1 MAKNAACVYCSNSY
15 FFIFFW
21 VENGQRPT
29 RTKLKPMREISLDY
43 ISQNRKMKE
52 TMEQDKKT
60 RQGPSQDTYLTHW
73 PLD

>member
-1 MAKNAACVYCSNSY
+1 MLSVFTVATPIFL
-15 FFIFFW
+15 FFL

-52 TMEQDKKT
+52 TTEQDKKHDKDHHKT
-60 RQGPSQDTYLTHW
+60 LI
-73 PLD
+73 